1 VINAMAAGTYLGLLM
16 ASIGI
21 TLGALMLFS
30 YVRRPSPGFASVASR
45 FPPSKMVVYGVVLS
59 YLLWTVLGFIAGVA
73 YWGFAENWPGRGLA
87 SPNGAY
93 TTTILILGILGILPI
108 GFFLRRVLPGVFAVF
123 LIFIGLYGW
132 ALPYFAE

>member
-1 VINAMAAGTYLGLLM
+1 MVNAMAAGTYLGLLM

-30 YVRRPSPGFASVASR
+30 YVKRPSLEFASVADR
-45 FPPSKMVVYGVVLS
+45 FPPAKMVVYGVVLS

-73 YWGFAENWPGRGLA
+73 YWGFVENWPGRGLA

-93 TTTILILGILGILPI
+93 TTTILVLGILGILPAA
-108 GFFLRRVLPGVFAVF
+108 FFLRRVLPGVFAVF